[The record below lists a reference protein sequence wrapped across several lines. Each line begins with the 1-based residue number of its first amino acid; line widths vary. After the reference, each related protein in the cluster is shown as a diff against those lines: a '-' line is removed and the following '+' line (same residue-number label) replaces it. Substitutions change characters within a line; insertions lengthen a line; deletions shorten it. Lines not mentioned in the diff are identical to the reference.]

1 MRTARIGRKTKETD
15 ITVKL
20 DFDGGEVNIKT
31 GIGFLDHMLT
41 ALGVHGGFG
50 LEVSAKA
57 ERELLT
63 AHANFTKVRK
73 EIELC
78 CQNA

>member
-1 MRTARIGRKTKETD
+1 MRTAEIGRKTKETD

-20 DFDGGEVNIKT
+20 DLDGGEVNIKT
-31 GIGFLDHMLT
+31 GIGFLDHMLI
-41 ALGVHGGFG
+41 ALGVHGRFG

-57 ERELLT
+57 KREQLT
-63 AHANFTKVRK
+63 AHANSIKGRK